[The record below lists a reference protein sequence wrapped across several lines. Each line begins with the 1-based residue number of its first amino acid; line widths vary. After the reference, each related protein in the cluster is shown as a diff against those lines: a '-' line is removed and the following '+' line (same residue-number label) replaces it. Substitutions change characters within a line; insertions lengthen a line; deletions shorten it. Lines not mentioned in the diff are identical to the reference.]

1 MLSGVLVVVV
11 LLLAPYLRPWV
22 TQRSQID
29 DGQQQVEALR
39 RQVAEL
45 DAELRRWDD
54 PAYVRAQARQR
65 LNFVM
70 PGESGFVLLDDTARP
85 AERPDPRSVTEVL
98 PAGGDG
104 QVWYAK
110 VWDSIRIAGDPTT
123 ERARSGSAR

>member
-1 MLSGVLVVVV
+1 
-11 LLLAPYLRPWV
+11 
-22 TQRSQID
+22 
-29 DGQQQVEALR
+29 
-39 RQVAEL
+39 
-45 DAELRRWDD
+45 
-54 PAYVRAQARQR
+54 VRAQARQR